1 MRQVYLSGGM
11 EYALNEGRS
20 WRSALQEWFERE
32 GGWKVFNP
40 NLESARLLREE
51 FGGADLRAMKTQD
64 PARYRSVVSRIVL
77 HDAREIEEGSD
88 LVVCLWD
95 EAAARGAGTTGEL
108 TIARYFGKPVYLVT
122 STPQTE
128 IPGWVLGCV
137 TEIFPD
143 FESLQSFLRRRP
155 AP

>member
-11 EYALNEGRS
+11 EYAHDEGRS

-32 GGWKVFNP
+32 GEWTVFNP
-40 NLESARLLREE
+40 NAESMRLLREE
-51 FGGADLRAMKTQD
+51 FAGADLRAMKPRD
-64 PARYRSVVSRIVL
+64 PARYRSIVSRIVL
-77 HDAREIEEGSD
+77 HDAREIAERSD

-95 EAAARGAGTTGEL
+95 EAAARGAGTKGEL
-108 TIARYFGKPVYLVT
+108 TIARYFGKPVYMVT
-122 STPQTE
+122 AVPQTE